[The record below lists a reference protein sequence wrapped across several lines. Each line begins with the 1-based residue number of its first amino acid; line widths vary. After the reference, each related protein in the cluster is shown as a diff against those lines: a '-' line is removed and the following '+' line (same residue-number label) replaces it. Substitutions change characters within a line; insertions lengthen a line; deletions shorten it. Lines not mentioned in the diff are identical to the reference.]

1 MIEQL
6 WLCRQETSLHGISFI
21 NLSKLNW
28 QALYEPSGANAIF
41 RAQRDTSA
49 EARAS
54 SSHVGDSVSTDTW
67 PRVEF
72 KEEKIMHIK
81 KFSWY
86 MTLKLHIMCLDL
98 PLLLDQTEAWRKFF
112 LRPCPPL
119 SHHHPYLRVWMTG
132 APLSEGLD
140 PPLYNWSFLWGIL
153 LEI

>member
-112 LRPCPPL
+112 LRPCPPPSPTTIL
-119 SHHHPYLRVWMTG
+119 ISGSGWPGLPYLKVWTRHCII
-132 APLSEGLD
+132 GLFFEAF
-140 PPLYNWSFLWGIL
+140 Y
-153 LEI
+153 